1 MALISQNTLRC
12 SKILSHLKRLFG
24 KKQLPLSLNEE
35 GVAKIVRQ
43 DKKAESG
50 KLGFTFALKQYLKFE
65 WELGLKGRLYLLL
78 LFVASILLIFLLTL
92 LCLKGL
98 QNLFYNIEV

>member
-1 MALISQNTLRC
+1 MAIISHTTHFL
-12 SKILSHLKRLFG
+12 SKILSSIKRLLG
-24 KKQLPLSLNEE
+24 IKLLLPSSKVE

-43 DKKAESG
+43 DKKAESE